1 MIRFTQDDGDD
12 VFDCVISYQIPKV
25 KLFY

>member
-12 VFDCVISYQIPKV
+12 VFDCIISYKNSKV
-25 KLFY
+25 KILS